1 MGCLPRIIRSSMC
14 RDLRW
19 LRAIVFFCASRR
31 VTRNSIWRGRSSFWN
46 LCSLTECMKSKR
58 DIGVRGP
65 VRAARR
71 FRRASCVALMFV
83 ACALAGCRLDMHVHA
98 KYNTYDP
105 SDFFADGRSA
115 RQPVTGTGARG
126 ELRIDEELYTGKV
139 DGKLVNEFPFPI
151 GANDI
156 LRGQE
161 RYNIYCSPC
170 HDYTGSGRGMIVM
183 RGFPPPPSYHIDRLR
198 QAPLGH
204 FFDVMTNGNGSM
216 YSYASRITPEDRWRI
231 TAYIRVL
238 QLSAHATEQDVPQ
251 ADRSKLNQQ

>member
-1 MGCLPRIIRSSMC
+1 
-14 RDLRW
+14 
-19 LRAIVFFCASRR
+19 
-31 VTRNSIWRGRSSFWN
+31 
-46 LCSLTECMKSKR
+46 MKSKR
-58 DIGVRGP
+58 DIGVRELARG
-65 VRAARR
+65 VRRL
-71 FRRASCVALMFV
+71 RRASCVALVFA
-83 ACALAGCRLDMHVHA
+83 ACALAGCRLDMHVQP

-115 RQPVTGTGARG
+115 RQPVAGTVARG
-126 ELRIDEELYTGKV
+126 ELRIDEHLYTGKV
-139 DGKLVNEFPFPI
+139 DGKDADTYPFPI

-183 RGFPPPPSYHIDRLR
+183 RGFPPPPSFHIDRLR
-198 QAPLGH
+198 QAPPGH

-231 TAYIRVL
+231 AAYIRAL
-238 QLSAHATEQDVPQ
+238 QLSQNAKIDDVPA
-251 ADRSKLNQQ
+251 ADRPKLEGQQQ